1 MSETLLF
8 GPVALEHPD
17 EVLATRGRTFHWAK
31 GLLKARHAADATR
44 LYGFCRAIDDLA
56 DEMDCVDE
64 SRRSLATVRR
74 SIVSGEAFN
83 PAIADMVSLMCE
95 RGIQSEIVCELIDG
109 IASDLETV
117 RIPDIDALTRY
128 CYRVAGT
135 VGLMMCRIL
144 DVDSDAAAPH
154 AIDLGIAMQLTNIC
168 RDVAEDAAANRRYL
182 PATLVGDIEPN
193 HLVAPAGSI
202 ETRARRAVGT
212 LLDLADRYYESGERG
227 LAYLPVRARGSILV
241 AARLY
246 RAIGGVLRRRRYAYW
261 TSRAAIPSH
270 VKAPITLHALLMEA
284 SKPSFWRP
292 PRDHNAKLHAAIAG
306 LPGASLGA
314 RECDDV

>member
-8 GPVALEHPD
+8 GHIALGHPD
-17 EVLATRGRTFHWAK
+17 EVLATRGRTFNWAK
-31 GLLKARHAADATR
+31 GLLKAQHAADATR

-64 SRRSLATVRR
+64 SRRSLETVRR
-74 SIVSGEAFN
+74 AIVGGETVN
-83 PAIADMVSLMCE
+83 PALADMLSLMCE

-109 IASDLETV
+109 VASDLEPV

-144 DVDSDAAAPH
+144 DVESHAAAPH
-154 AIDLGIAMQLTNIC
+154 AIDLGMAMQLTNIC

-182 PATLVGDIEPN
+182 PATLVGEIEPR

-202 ETRARRAVGT
+202 DTRVRRAVGT

-227 LAYLPVRARGSILV
+227 LAYLPLRARGSILV

-246 RAIGGVLRRRRYAYW
+246 RAIGGVLKRRRYAYW
-261 TSRAAIPSH
+261 TRRAAIPLQA
-270 VKAPITLHALLMEA
+270 KAPITVHALLMGA
-284 SKPSFWRP
+284 SQPSFWRP
-292 PRDHNAKLHAAIAG
+292 LRDHDAKLHAAIAG
-306 LPGASLGA
+306 LPGASLRG